1 MTRYSQSA
9 PCPRC
14 QAMADAGAEIEVA
27 RAVRYVWGAPCSY
40 WAPAEIDEAS
50 ETDWQCP
57 DCHDWHGTTP
67 FTAAEIATLDAAA
80 TDYDYDEDTDR

>member
-1 MTRYSQSA
+1 
-9 PCPRC
+9 
-14 QAMADAGAEIEVA
+14 MADAGAEIEVA

-57 DCHDWHGTTP
+57 DCHDGYARTP
-67 FTAAEIATLDAAA
+67 FTPAEVAILDATA
-80 TDYDYDEDTDR
+80 TDYEDDPDE

>member
-1 MTRYSQSA
+1 
-9 PCPRC
+9 
-14 QAMADAGAEIEVA
+14 MADAGAEIEVA
-27 RAVRYVWGAPCSY
+27 RAVRYIWGAPCSY

-57 DCHDWHGTTP
+57 DCHDGYRTIP
-67 FTAAEIATLDAAA
+67 FTAAEIELLDAAA

>member
-1 MTRYSQSA
+1 VTRYSQHA

-27 RAVRYVWGAPCSY
+27 RAVRYIWGAPCSY

-57 DCHDWHGTTP
+57 DCHDGLYSKEPP
-67 FTAAEIATLDAAA
+67 FTPAEVAILDATA
-80 TDYDYDEDTDR
+80 TDYEDDPDE